1 MVCYIPGMEGCV
13 SVPYGFDRTSNIGNV
28 FGDVTNME
36 AMLVAGFERACVQI
50 FINVARVQVVV
61 RARGQRSTGTSR

>member
-36 AMLVAGFERACVQI
+36 AMLVAGF
-50 FINVARVQVVV
+50 
-61 RARGQRSTGTSR
+61 